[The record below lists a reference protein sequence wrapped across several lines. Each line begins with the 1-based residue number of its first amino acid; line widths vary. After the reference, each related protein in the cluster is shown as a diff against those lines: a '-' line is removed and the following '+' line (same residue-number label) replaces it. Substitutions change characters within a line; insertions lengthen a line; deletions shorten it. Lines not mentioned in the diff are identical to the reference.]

1 VEVEGLTEQVNVE
14 EFSDAAATFLDDDGY
29 PLSYPTVVKP
39 AEGGF
44 IVENPPYISPKK
56 KLTVTLNHITPL
68 PTGGYTDRRYVMMR
82 GEAEVRG
89 GTMFFKPVK
98 LYGWDEKKKAFL
110 PVL

>member
-56 KLTVTLNHITPL
+56 KLTVT
-68 PTGGYTDRRYVMMR
+68 
-82 GEAEVRG
+82 
-89 GTMFFKPVK
+89 FKPYNSFTNRRPTRTDAT
-98 LYGWDEKKKAFL
+98 L
-110 PVL
+110 